1 MDAVIENWVLRPGR
15 IARTRVPWR
24 LVSLGMLGYLL
35 VIAAWSAPGPAAD
48 DAPQPEHGIKAAFL
62 YKFLSYVEWR
72 PGTFAQPASPIVIG
86 VIGANDIADSLRGI
100 TAGRTAGDRP
110 IEVRRLRAGDALDDV
125 HMLFVG
131 RAEASRVAQIA
142 SAARLRG
149 VLLVTDFEGALD
161 EGSAINLLVL
171 QNRVRFEVSLDA
183 AEKAGLKLSSRMLAV
198 ASSVRPAH
206 QP

>member
-1 MDAVIENWVLRPGR
+1 MDAVIASSMSRAGR
-15 IARTRVPWR
+15 IVRPATPWQ
-24 LVSLGMLGYLL
+24 LVAVCLLGYLL
-35 VIAAWSAPGPAAD
+35 VITAWSAPAPVPD
-48 DAPQPEHGIKAAFL
+48 EAPQPEYGIKAAFL

-72 PGTFAQPASPIVIG
+72 PGAFAQPASPIVIG
-86 VIGANDIADSLRGI
+86 VIGANDIADSLRTI

-110 IEVRRLRAGDALDDV
+110 VEVRRMRIGDSLDDV
-125 HMLFVG
+125 HLLFVG
-131 RAEASRVAQIA
+131 RAESSRVAQIA
-142 SAARLRG
+142 PAARQRG

-183 AEKAGLKLSSRMLAV
+183 AEKSGLKLSSRLLAV

-206 QP
+206 